1 MRINSNDLSTASN
14 NLNGLAKLMSAA
26 RSRAGHTS
34 VDGSYSPASGF
45 DQMGVIHGN
54 ALRTASGSAERIAT
68 DLWVEIESMA
78 KNLNLTAQGFDTQ
91 DELSARGFEVVDAGG
106 GAGTASSTGV
116 ESGSVVGGQGLV
128 QAPVVV
134 MPAISLDALLAAL
147 ASSKQVDM
155 WSAQAAW
162 RDVVSQTREVASG
175 VMDTAG
181 MLASGNEGEAID
193 AIVSRLQRFANQVE
207 LVTGNGRVFHQKTGD
222 LYAFTTSNVEAV
234 AQANAQ
240 IKALNG
246 FGPQGQAAALT
257 AERALLGY
265 FAAAHQ
271 AGLNAL
277 LPGVV
282 ALTSPET
289 PRSGGSLDAAFD
301 DVGTGARYAA
311 AGISAP
317 ATMVEALSDMRRA
330 FPQQFGALNEATSAI
345 AEQVGTPLNNGL
357 FDPRSIATTAAS
369 QVSAPTTPNMLAGS
383 LASPGGVG
391 QAAAGVAATPI
402 NGFVPT
408 TIHSPMTS
416 RTGVG
421 ADSGRNPSTLGGSMS
436 PLGTPIA
443 GAPMTGSAS
452 GAGRATPFSVGGV
465 ASSGGV
471 QPGFRA
477 VSGSG
482 ASFSSPSLGSL
493 GGGNEPHAGTRALSS
508 SGSTL
513 AGTGGGT
520 TSHAGVMPAGAGAA
534 NRGGASAKAGKV
546 QAVTTAVERDKN
558 LRDLLGEAPPVVPG
572 VIGDWV
578 RETPQG

>member
-1 MRINSNDLSTASN
+1 MLINTDDLETANSRISGLVTGTHNVIPIIDKSAIDASYSTAS
-14 NLNGLAKLMSAA
+14 
-26 RSRAGHTS
+26 
-34 VDGSYSPASGF
+34 GF
-45 DQMGVIHGN
+45 EQMGNIHG
-54 ALRTASGSAERIAT
+54 LSLKFGPGSARKVISEMRKELTGIAKAVVQT
-68 DLWVEIESMA
+68 CE
-78 KNLNLTAQGFDTQ
+78 GFDTQ

-116 ESGSVVGGQGLV
+116 ESGNVVGGQGLV

-181 MLASGNEGEAID
+181 MLASGNEGETID
-193 AIVSRLQRFANQVE
+193 SIVSRLQRFANQVE

-246 FGPQGQAAALT
+246 FGSQGQAAALT

-421 ADSGRNPSTLGGSMS
+421 AASGRNPSTLGGSMS

-452 GAGRATPFSVGGV
+452 GAGRATPFSVGGI

-482 ASFSSPSLGSL
+482 ASFSSPSFGSL
-493 GGGNEPHAGTRALSS
+493 GGGSEPHAGTRALSS

-520 TSHAGVMPAGAGAA
+520 TSHAGVMPAGAA